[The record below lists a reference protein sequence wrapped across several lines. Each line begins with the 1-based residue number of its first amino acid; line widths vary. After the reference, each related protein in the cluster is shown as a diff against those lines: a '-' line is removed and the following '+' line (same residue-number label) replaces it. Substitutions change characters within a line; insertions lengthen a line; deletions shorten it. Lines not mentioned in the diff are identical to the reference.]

1 MTDLRVRLQEDTLPI
16 REVEGSELKRG
27 RLVDRADNFGQSRGR
42 FNIDRIVSTELRRE
56 FYAAD
61 WFHTIVNTKTHRV
74 VCIVMAFY
82 IGLFLLFALFY
93 MAVVNFNAKCI
104 PGARGYIRGN
114 QSFPEPFPGDD
125 DPDSHVG
132 PVTFDTFIRVC
143 FFSVQT
149 MMTIGYGADDVF
161 FGNCPSML
169 VLITMQSIT
178 GVFASSI
185 LFGLM
190 LKRLVRASSRAQTIV
205 FSENAIVRA
214 SATDDE
220 LYLVIRVAEMRSH
233 QLCQAYV
240 HAYAMCDTTDVIG
253 DTAAASEGAAV
264 HALPMT
270 LTHPTGEM
278 LLVTPCFILHRLD
291 VRSPLLPPE
300 LDPMHTRPPADWY
313 DIPQLLR
320 ALQAMPHEVVR
331 PARGV
336 ENGNGSLVA
345 IKPLRRSQAAA
356 ATGSV
361 AAAAAAAAAAR
372 QLGSPSVTRPVVTRS
387 VTWPVAIRSVIQR
400 LALAYGRHVAR
411 AARSLRRSP
420 SRRRHCRHA
429 RLKRRVGMRSSRASR
444 QPPERRPTRRRP
456 RWRRGMRLLRP
467 RLPRG

>member
-1 MTDLRVRLQEDTLPI
+1 
-16 REVEGSELKRG
+16 
-27 RLVDRADNFGQSRGR
+27 
-42 FNIDRIVSTELRRE
+42 
-56 FYAAD
+56 
-61 WFHTIVNTKTHRV
+61 
-74 VCIVMAFY
+74 
-82 IGLFLLFALFY
+82 
-93 MAVVNFNAKCI
+93 
-104 PGARGYIRGN
+104 
-114 QSFPEPFPGDD
+114 
-125 DPDSHVG
+125 
-132 PVTFDTFIRVC
+132 VTFDTFIRVC

-313 DIPQLLR
+313 DIPQLS
-320 ALQAMPHEVVR
+320 H
-331 PARGV
+331 
-336 ENGNGSLVA
+336 
-345 IKPLRRSQAAA
+345 
-356 ATGSV
+356 
-361 AAAAAAAAAAR
+361 
-372 QLGSPSVTRPVVTRS
+372 
-387 VTWPVAIRSVIQR
+387 
-400 LALAYGRHVAR
+400 
-411 AARSLRRSP
+411 
-420 SRRRHCRHA
+420 
-429 RLKRRVGMRSSRASR
+429 
-444 QPPERRPTRRRP
+444 
-456 RWRRGMRLLRP
+456 
-467 RLPRG
+467 